1 MDIRCRKT
9 NCRYNDRL
17 TCRAKQIDVSKKTAC
32 ETFSYA
38 ENTQIDISKKIFECD
53 TPPKVAPYRHNKKI
67 DLNCDAKCLFNK
79 DGKCIANGITVGDIT
94 KTAKCITFAK
104 P

>member
-17 TCRAKQIDVSKKTAC
+17 TCRAKEINISEKTIC
-32 ETFSYA
+32 KDYSY
-38 ENTQIDISKKIFECD
+38 TDSSIDISKKIFESD
-53 TPPKVAPYRHNKKI
+53 EPPKVSPYRHNKKI
-67 DLNCDAKCLFNK
+67 TLNCSAKCLFNEN
-79 DGKCIANGITVGDIT
+79 GKCIANGITLCDSN
-94 KTAKCITFAK
+94 KTAKCITFMK

>member
-17 TCRAKQIDVSKKTAC
+17 TCRSKEICIDNKINCKTYSFQ
-32 ETFSYA
+32 EGKG
-38 ENTQIDISKKIFECD
+38 IDISKKIFETPD
-53 TPPKVAPYRHNKKI
+53 PPKVAPYRHNKKI
-67 DLNCDAKCLFNK
+67 SLICNAKCLFNQN
-79 DGKCIANGITVGDIT
+79 GKCIANGITLCDNN
-94 KTAKCITFAK
+94 KSARCITNAK